1 VLILLH
7 AVWLVLL
14 DLWAGLPCITRHIME
29 TKFYLQL
36 YYLQLSKGYCLLLE
50 CHHVK
55 TSEEAVMALVSELE
69 LIKLALTLTRMSF
82 G

>member
-1 VLILLH
+1 
-7 AVWLVLL
+7 
-14 DLWAGLPCITRHIME
+14 ME